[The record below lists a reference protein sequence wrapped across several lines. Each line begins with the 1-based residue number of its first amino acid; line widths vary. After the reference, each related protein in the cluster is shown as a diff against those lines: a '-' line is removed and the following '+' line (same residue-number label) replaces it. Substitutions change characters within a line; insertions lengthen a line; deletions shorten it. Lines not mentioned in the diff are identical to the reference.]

1 MEFVVTA
8 RKAMET
14 KITDNDPAVF
24 DVEQWIKRLKDKGM
38 KAATVKLKLHYR
50 TDLIPRIQE
59 LGAEIEALQSD
70 EDREYGVDEVDP
82 LDAATVELRALEQE
96 FRDGGF
102 EEFEFRPRNR
112 RIQDDTYRAWQA
124 AGFDDETDKDR
135 RQLML
140 MRMSATCL
148 SHPGITPEA
157 WEAFE
162 DEYGDTAFGLLLA
175 AFIEGYTAGGEPD
188 APFLRKLSHTQG
200 TTG

>member
-1 MEFVVTA
+1 MEPAVTA
-8 RKAMET
+8 RKAVET
-14 KITDNDPAVF
+14 KITDTDPAVF
-24 DVEQWIKRLKDKGM
+24 DAERWIKNLKSKGM

-59 LGAEIEALQSD
+59 LAEEIDRLQTD
-70 EDREYGVDEVDP
+70 EDREVGLDDVDE
-82 LDAATVELRALEQE
+82 LGAAAVELRALEEE

-124 AGFDDETDKDR
+124 AGYDDENDTDR
-135 RQLML
+135 RHLML